1 MRTREARGA
10 DARTVESGARAA
22 ERHGRAEQ
30 LAERLRGHFVDSEV
44 LDAREAGRRAR
55 EDGFDCAQDIE
66 RRREVRVTGFVS
78 SMVIPPTS
86 APQSFEIDVF
96 DGTGTV
102 TAIWLGQ
109 SRIPGVGPGTRL
121 VLEGVAARRGHHKV
135 MYNPRY
141 EITGL
146 PGEEEDA

>member
-1 MRTREARGA
+1 MSTPAPHRR
-10 DARTVESGARAA
+10 
-22 ERHGRAEQ
+22 RAEPRRR
-30 LAERLRGHFVDSEV
+30 AEEFAQRLRGHFVDSEV

-55 EDGFDCAQDIE
+55 EDGFDCAQDIG
-66 RRREVRVTGFVS
+66 RRRPVRVTGFVS
-78 SMVIPPTS
+78 SMVIPPSS
-86 APQSFEIDVF
+86 APCSVEIDVF

-109 SRIPGVGPGTRL
+109 TRIPGIGPGTRL

-146 PGEEEDA
+146 PGEEEGA

>member
-1 MRTREARGA
+1 MSTRTPHRHAETAR
-10 DARTVESGARAA
+10 
-22 ERHGRAEQ
+22 RAEK
-30 LAERLRGHFVDSEV
+30 LAQRVRGHFVDSEV

-55 EDGFDCAQDIE
+55 EAGFDCAQDIE
-66 RRREVRVTGFVS
+66 RRRPVRVTGFVS
-78 SMVIPPTS
+78 SVVIQPAS
-86 APQSFEIDVF
+86 APCSVEIDVF

-109 SRIPGVGPGTRL
+109 SRIPGIGPGTRL
-121 VLEGVAARRGHHKV
+121 VLEGVAARRGDHRV

-146 PGEEEDA
+146 PDEEEDA